1 MIPAI
6 VVFAAVVCGTA
17 VLWSRQTA
25 TTAALITLQRQCEDL
40 RSQLEA
46 RDQTLA
52 ELRSSIERWQHSA
65 PATSI
70 TERAIPSAPG
80 VSADFVL
87 TGRLADLTL
96 LQSNTLALVERLM
109 ARAAAAQPPP
119 ESPRQQEAA
128 IAALE
133 FSAAEHQQKLDA
145 AKQRAAEL
153 LAALNIPAE
162 VSTMDPSK
170 ALDTASLRA
179 YWPFFEA
186 KWERDSVQFL
196 MDRLRLRLAQEQLDA
211 RVEAQK
217 ATAR

>member
-1 MIPAI
+1 
-6 VVFAAVVCGTA
+6 
-17 VLWSRQTA
+17 
-25 TTAALITLQRQCEDL
+25 
-40 RSQLEA
+40 
-46 RDQTLA
+46 
-52 ELRSSIERWQHSA
+52 
-65 PATSI
+65 
-70 TERAIPSAPG
+70 
-80 VSADFVL
+80 L
-87 TGRLADLTL
+87 TV

-145 AKQRAAEL
+145 VKQRAAEL

-186 KWERDSVQFL
+186 KRERDSMQFL